1 MFNVVILDSELSML
15 TITSTHG
22 HILGLVQRLSAFLM
36 PRPSLKSTRSETI
49 LEAFVTCVARY
60 GIEGSTQERI
70 AKESGIKRP
79 LIRHYLGN
87 RDQMVDALI
96 DYMGAKFDEDTE
108 AVFQNLP
115 EENRIEALL
124 DMMLDY
130 EGAATASM
138 SVVYESI
145 VACASQYPKARTMT
159 LDCTA
164 RLLAALEQELRAA
177 FPHATA
183 EEISATAYGIFSVS
197 ICVES
202 LAPVNPP
209 DAWVKSAR
217 MAVRSLVQ
225 ALDEK
230 TAR

>member
-1 MFNVVILDSELSML
+1 
-15 TITSTHG
+15 
-22 HILGLVQRLSAFLM
+22 M
-36 PRPSLKSTRSETI
+36 PRPSLKSARTETI

-87 RDQMVDALI
+87 RDEMIDALI
-96 DYMGAKFDEDTE
+96 DYMGTKFDEDTK

-115 EENRIEALL
+115 EEGRIEALI

-130 EGAATASM
+130 ESAVTANK

-145 VACASQYPKARTMT
+145 VACASQYPKARTMM

-164 RLLAALEQELRAA
+164 RLLGGLEQELRAA
-177 FPHATA
+177 FPRATA

-197 ICVES
+197 ICLES
-202 LAPVNPP
+202 LAPVDPP
-209 DAWVKSAR
+209 DAWVKSAHT
-217 MAVRSLVQ
+217 AVRSLVK

-230 TAR
+230 TAEQV